1 MAKRKKI
8 SRHAITQH
16 LRELGNEVDQL
27 RTVDGETQVI
37 TRVEALAELVWK
49 RALGW
54 IEDLGG
60 GKKTYHKPEP
70 WAIQLIY
77 ERIEG
82 RVPQVIPSEK
92 SGATIADRVG
102 DLGKQR
108 INSQARA
115 AVALPGR
122 SAALGMSD
130 NGPPSSEGPGS
141 ESHLPGE
148 NPPGRGG

>member
-8 SRHAITQH
+8 SRTAITQH

-27 RTVDGETQVI
+27 RTTTEGEVQVI

-54 IEDLGG
+54 IEDLGE
-60 GKKTYHKPEP
+60 GKKKYYKPEP

-92 SGATIADRVG
+92 PGATIADKVG

-130 NGPPSSEGPGS
+130 NGSSGSEGPGS
-141 ESHLPGE
+141 ESRLPGE
-148 NPPGRGG
+148 DPSGR